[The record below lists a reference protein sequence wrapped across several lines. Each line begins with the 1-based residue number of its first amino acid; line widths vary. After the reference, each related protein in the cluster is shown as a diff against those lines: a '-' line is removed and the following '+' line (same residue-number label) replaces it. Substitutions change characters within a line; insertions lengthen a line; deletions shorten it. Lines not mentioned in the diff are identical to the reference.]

1 VIYQHPLAYLLGLQG
16 VALLR
21 AYNGEYDRE
30 FTEARIAEIRAML
43 DCASEFG
50 DGATVR
56 PITAAEGYDVWA
68 EYYDGPND
76 LIDLEEPIIRPIID
90 RLPIGPAL
98 DAACGTGRHAAYLA
112 AKGHSVIGVDG
123 SARML
128 AVAKA
133 KVPGADFCQ
142 GDLRALPVADQ
153 QVDLVTISLALTHVP
168 ELAPV
173 LAEFARVLRP
183 GGHLVIADSRM
194 DYPLV
199 QAMPDGSYGYLPHH
213 SWMTS
218 EYLTAALPLGFEVR
232 HCEELRAAPARCSP
246 AGPLRVGV
254 PYQNPADAPPPER
267 VLPAHPSDIWTLR
280 AWYPAAAAAAYN
292 GDPMLIFWDFELC

>member
-1 VIYQHPLAYLLGLQG
+1 MIYQHPLAYLLGLQG

-56 PITAAEGYDVWA
+56 PITATGGYDVWA

-98 DAACGTGRHAAYLA
+98 TLDAACGSGRHAAYLA

-123 SARML
+123 SAKML

-142 GDLRALPVADQ
+142 CDLRALPVADQ
-153 QVDLVTISLALTHVP
+153 EIDLVTISLALTHVP
-168 ELAPV
+168 NWPGCWPN
-173 LAEFARVLRP
+173 ARVLRP

-194 DYPLV
+194 DYPMV
-199 QAMPDGSYGYLPHH
+199 QAMPDGSYGYMPHH
-213 SWMTS
+213 SRMTS

-232 HCEELRAAPARCSP
+232 HCEELR
-246 AGPLRVGV
+246 V
-254 PYQNPADAPPPER
+254 PHRDPADAPPPER
-267 VLPAHPSDIWTLR
+267 VLPEHPSDIGHCAPGTRLR
-280 AWYPAAAAAAYN
+280 LTPPATATR
-292 GDPMLIFWDFELC
+292 C

>member
-50 DGATVR
+50 DGAMVR

-123 SARML
+123 SANML

-142 GDLRALPVADQ
+142 GDLRALPVGNQ
-153 QVDLVTISLALTHVP
+153 EVDLVTISLALTHVP

-194 DYPLV
+194 DYPMV
-199 QAMPDGSYGYLPHH
+199 QAMPDG
-213 SWMTS
+213 M
-218 EYLTAALPLGFEVR
+218 R
-232 HCEELRAAPARCSP
+232 
-246 AGPLRVGV
+246 
-254 PYQNPADAPPPER
+254 Q
-267 VLPAHPSDIWTLR
+267 
-280 AWYPAAAAAAYN
+280 PAASLPRPRRPPCAA
-292 GDPMLIFWDFELC
+292 GSLTTP

>member
-1 VIYQHPLAYLLGLQG
+1 VVYQHPLAYLLGLQG

-56 PITAAEGYDVWA
+56 PITETEGYDAWA
-68 EYYDGPND
+68 GYYDGPND

-123 SARML
+123 SAKML

-133 KVPGADFCQ
+133 RVPGADFCQ
-142 GDLRALPVADQ
+142 GDLRALPVVDQ
-153 QVDLVTISLALTHVP
+153 QVDLVTVSLALTHAP

-173 LAEFARVLRP
+173 CTMSGGTRLWVMDRRMTLHRSSGTRP
-183 GGHLVIADSRM
+183 RPA
-194 DYPLV
+194 
-199 QAMPDGSYGYLPHH
+199 GSFRTG
-213 SWMTS
+213 
-218 EYLTAALPLGFEVR
+218 R
-232 HCEELRAAPARCSP
+232 APAQS
-246 AGPLRVGV
+246 AGPTKEGR
-254 PYQNPADAPPPER
+254 EH
-267 VLPAHPSDIWTLR
+267 VLPALMPRTR
-280 AWYPAAAAAAYN
+280 A
-292 GDPMLIFWDFELC
+292 FSQ